1 MKIAGRA
8 GFGAM
13 LAFCLALPV
22 LASCAAMPTST
33 ARPTATVTNTATAAP
48 KVTVPDILRVD
59 ASPGSLA
66 VPAVVAPVRIRLDR
80 LGIDMRVTAEGLDAR
95 GAMALPANAAEAGWY
110 RYSPGLAAQKGATV
124 IAAHIDSRH
133 DGIGPFSRLKNATAG
148 DTITVYGSD
157 GSEVAYTVTQLRQVG
172 KIDAPMADVF
182 DTSGA
187 PRLSVVTCGGAF
199 NSQTGH
205 YLDNVIVTATAVA
218 VTSTGN

>member
-1 MKIAGRA
+1 VRITGRA

-13 LAFCLALPV
+13 LAFCLARPV
-22 LASCAAMPTST
+22 LAGCTATPTST
-33 ARPTATVTNTATAAP
+33 ARPTAAVTAAP
-48 KVTVPDILRVD
+48 EATVPDIPRVD

-133 DGIGPFSRLKNATAG
+133 DGIGPFSRLKNAAAG

-157 GSEVAYTVTQLRQVG
+157 GSAVAYTVTQLRQVG

-205 YLDNVIVTATAVA
+205 YLDNVIVTATPVA

>member
-1 MKIAGRA
+1 
-8 GFGAM
+8 
-13 LAFCLALPV
+13 
-22 LASCAAMPTST
+22 
-33 ARPTATVTNTATAAP
+33 
-48 KVTVPDILRVD
+48 
-59 ASPGSLA
+59 
-66 VPAVVAPVRIRLDR
+66 
-80 LGIDMRVTAEGLDAR
+80 
-95 GAMALPANAAEAGWY
+95 

-157 GSEVAYTVTQLRQVG
+157 GSAVAYTVTQLRQVG

-218 VTSTGN
+218 VTGTGN